1 MPRVQDDLAELAA
14 AYGVATSY
22 RDSGERTVEV
32 DADVVVDVLAALDVD
47 ASSPEAV
54 REALAARRDRT
65 GLPPTIV
72 APSDLTLPGPGELTL
87 EDGTVLPVSS
97 LAGPEVAD
105 LPVGYHRLRCGA
117 AEATVL
123 VAPERLPEVP
133 RTWGWMVQLY
143 SLHSAESWGCGD
155 LVDLRDVLS
164 AASTQGA
171 GAVLCNPLHALRLDP
186 TVEPSP
192 YSPSSRRFLH
202 PVSLRVQGTP
212 AYRAAPAHVRHAVDR
227 LAPGRSTEDV
237 LEERAGSR
245 DEDGRPLIDYDEVWS
260 AKRSALA
267 LLRPFAGSVGA
278 MPSMPD
284 REAPLV
290 PGGFLAPPSGAEAE
304 VEHPS
309 ADEALAAEHQ
319 AALAAMD
326 PALRDVATWF
336 ALAER
341 HGPEWRTW
349 PEDLRSPDGA
359 GVPDARAELADR
371 IVFHA
376 WCQYLLDLQL
386 ADAHAATFGMPVGL
400 IADLAVGCAPDG
412 ADAWALQSFLAPGV
426 HVGAPPDDFNQRG
439 QDWSLPPWR
448 PDRLAEAGYAPL
460 RDMLS
465 AVLRHADGV
474 RIDHVAGLWRL
485 WWIPPGRPATEG
497 TYVSY
502 DAQAMLAVLAI
513 EATRAGGI
521 VVGEDLGTVEPEVT
535 EGLAAR
541 GMLGCAV
548 LWFERDEDGDLL
560 PPQEWSPTSLG
571 TISTHDLPTAVGFLR
586 DEHVR
591 AREAAG
597 LLTDAEEARKQA
609 EHDRAELLALLVSQ
623 GLLAE
628 GDADEE
634 RIVAAMH
641 ALLARAASR
650 IVLASFTDVLDEPRQ
665 PNLPGTTDAYP
676 NWRIPLPLSVEELL
690 RDPRVQATVQV
701 LRNR

>member
-1 MPRVQDDLAELAA
+1 MPPAQDDLAELAA

-22 RDSGERTVEV
+22 RDASERTVEV

-47 ASSPEAV
+47 ASSSEAV
-54 REALAARRDRT
+54 RAALAERSRRD
-65 GLPPTIV
+65 LPPTIV
-72 APSDLTLPGPGELTL
+72 APTVLELPRPGELTL
-87 EDGTVLPVSS
+87 EDGSVRSVSA
-97 LAGPEVAD
+97 LDAATTAD
-105 LPVGYHRLRCGA
+105 LPIGYHRLRVGE
-117 AEATVL
+117 AESTVL
-123 VAPERLPEVP
+123 VAPPRAPEVP
-133 RTWGWMVQLY
+133 CTWGWMVQVY

-155 LVDLRDVLS
+155 LVDLRDLLT
-164 AASTQGA
+164 AAAGQGA
-171 GAVLCNPLHALRLDP
+171 GAVLTNPLHALRLDP
-186 TVEPSP
+186 TVEASP

-202 PVSLRVQGTP
+202 PVLLRVQATP

-227 LAPGRSTEDV
+227 LAPGHDTADV
-237 LEERAGSR
+237 RGEH
-245 DEDGRPLIDYDEVWS
+245 DGRGLIDYDEVWS

-278 MPSMPD
+278 LPGMPD

-290 PGGFLAPPSGAEAE
+290 PGGFLAPPDISDA
-304 VEHPS
+304 EHPTT
-309 ADEALAAEHQ
+309 DEALAAEHQ
-319 AALAAMD
+319 ASLAAMD
-326 PALRDVATWF
+326 PGLRDVATWF

-341 HGPEWRTW
+341 HGPEWRDW
-349 PEDLRSPDGA
+349 PEGLRSPDGEGIPA
-359 GVPDARAELADR
+359 ARAELADR

-376 WCQYLLDLQL
+376 WCQYLLDVQL
-386 ADAHAATFGMPVGL
+386 GEAHTATFGMPVGL

-412 ADAWALQSFLAPGV
+412 ADAWALQSFLASGV
-426 HVGAPPDDFNQRG
+426 HVGAPPDEFNQRG

-448 PDRLAEAGYAPL
+448 PDRLAEAGYGPL

-502 DAQAMLAVLAI
+502 DAEAMLAVLAI
-513 EATRAGGI
+513 EATRAGAI

-535 EGLAAR
+535 EGLESR

-548 LWFERDEDGDLL
+548 LWFQRDDQGHLI
-560 PPQEWSPTSLG
+560 PPQEWPGTSLG

-591 AREAAG
+591 AREEAG
-597 LLTDAEEARKQA
+597 LLTDPEGARAQS
-609 EHDRAELLALLVSQ
+609 ERERAELLALLVSQ
-623 GLLAE
+623 GLLAP
-628 GDADEE
+628 GDTDEE

-641 ALLARAASR
+641 ALLARASSR
-650 IVLASFTDVLDEPRQ
+650 IVLAAFTDVLDEPRQ

-676 NWRIPLPLSVEELL
+676 NWRIPLRSSLEETL
-690 RDPRVQATVQV
+690 RDPRVQATVQT
-701 LRNR
+701 LRAR

>member
-1 MPRVQDDLAELAA
+1 MPPAQDDLAELAA

-22 RDSGERTVEV
+22 RDASERTVEV

-47 ASSPEAV
+47 ASSSEAV
-54 REALAARRDRT
+54 RAALAERSRRD
-65 GLPPTIV
+65 LPPTIV
-72 APSDLTLPGPGELTL
+72 APTDLELPGPGELTL
-87 EDGTVLPVSS
+87 EDGSVRSVSALDEATTAGLPM
-97 LAGPEVAD
+97 
-105 LPVGYHRLRCGA
+105 GYHRLRVG
-117 AEATVL
+117 ETESTVL
-123 VAPERLPEVP
+123 VAPPRAPEVP
-133 RTWGWMVQLY
+133 RTWGWMVQVY
-143 SLHSAESWGCGD
+143 SLHSADSWGCGD
-155 LVDLRDVLS
+155 LVDLRDLLT
-164 AASTQGA
+164 AAAGQGA
-171 GAVLCNPLHALRLDP
+171 GAVLTNPLHALRLDP
-186 TVEPSP
+186 TVEASP

-202 PVSLRVQGTP
+202 PVLLRVQATP

-227 LAPGRSTEDV
+227 LAPGHDTADV
-237 LEERAGSR
+237 RGER
-245 DEDGRPLIDYDEVWS
+245 DGRSLIDYDEVWS

-278 MPSMPD
+278 LPGLPD

-290 PGGFLAPPSGAEAE
+290 PGGFLAPPDISDA
-304 VEHPS
+304 EHPTT
-309 ADEALAAEHQ
+309 DEALAAEHQ
-319 AALAAMD
+319 ASLAAMD
-326 PALRDVATWF
+326 PGLRDVATWF

-349 PEDLRSPDGA
+349 PEGLRSPDGEGIPA
-359 GVPDARAELADR
+359 ARAELADR

-376 WCQYLLDLQL
+376 WCQYLLDVQL
-386 ADAHAATFGMPVGL
+386 AEAHTATFGMPVGL

-448 PDRLAEAGYAPL
+448 PDRLAETGYGPL

-502 DAQAMLAVLAI
+502 DAEAMLAVLAI
-513 EATRAGGI
+513 EATRAGAI

-535 EGLAAR
+535 EGLESR

-548 LWFERDEDGDLL
+548 LWFQREDQGHLL
-560 PPQEWSPTSLG
+560 PPQEWPETSLG

-591 AREAAG
+591 AREEAG
-597 LLTDAEEARKQA
+597 LLTDPEGARAQS
-609 EHDRAELLALLVSQ
+609 ERERAELLALLVSQ
-623 GLLAE
+623 GLLAP
-628 GDADEE
+628 GDTDEE

-641 ALLARAASR
+641 GLLARASSR
-650 IVLASFTDVLDEPRQ
+650 IMLAAFTDVLDEPRQ

-676 NWRIPLPLSVEELL
+676 NWRIPLPSSLEETL
-690 RDPRVQATVQV
+690 RDPRVQATVQT
-701 LRNR
+701 LRAR

>member
-1 MPRVQDDLAELAA
+1 MPPVQDDLAELAA

-22 RDSGERTVEV
+22 RDAAEQTVEV
-32 DADVVVDVLAALDVD
+32 DAAVVVDVLAALDVD
-47 ASSPEAV
+47 ASSPDAI
-54 REALAARRDRT
+54 RAALEHRSSR

-72 APSDLTLPGPGELTL
+72 APTDLALPAPGELTL
-87 EDGTVLPVSS
+87 EDGTVRSVDALD
-97 LAGPEVAD
+97 AATTAE
-105 LPVGYHRLRCGA
+105 LPVGYHRLRCA
-117 AEATVL
+117 DAEATVL
-123 VAPERLPEVP
+123 VAPAQAPEPP
-133 RTWGWMVQLY
+133 RTWGWMVQVY
-143 SLHSAESWGCGD
+143 SLHSDESWGCGD
-155 LVDLRDVLS
+155 LVDLRDLLT
-164 AASTQGA
+164 AASGQGA
-171 GAVLCNPLHALRLDP
+171 GAVLTNPLHALRLDP
-186 TVEPSP
+186 TVEASP

-202 PVSLRVQGTP
+202 PVSLRVQATP

-227 LAPGRSTEDV
+227 LAPGHDTADA
-237 LEERAGSR
+237 LAAPDERG
-245 DEDGRPLIDYDEVWS
+245 LIDYDAVWS

-278 MPSMPD
+278 LPSMPD

-290 PGGFLAPPSGAEAE
+290 PGGFLEPPAVIE
-304 VEHPS
+304 EHPS
-309 ADEALAAEHQ
+309 TDEALAAEHR
-319 AALAAMD
+319 AALAAME
-326 PALRDVATWF
+326 PGLRDVATWF

-341 HGPEWRTW
+341 HGPEWRSW
-349 PEDLRSPDGA
+349 PEGLRSPDGEGIA
-359 GVPDARAELADR
+359 QAHAELADR

-376 WCQYLLDLQL
+376 WCQYLLDVQL
-386 ADAHAATFGMPVGL
+386 AEAHAATFGMPVGL

-426 HVGAPPDDFNQRG
+426 HIGAPPDDFNQRG

-448 PDRLAEAGYAPL
+448 PDRLAEAGYAPV

-497 TYVSY
+497 TYVAY
-502 DAQAMLAVLAI
+502 DAEAMLAVLAI
-513 EATRAGGI
+513 EATRAGAV

-535 EGLAAR
+535 EGLEAR

-548 LWFERDEDGDLL
+548 LWFERDDDGALL
-560 PPQEWSPTSLG
+560 PPQKWSGTSLG

-591 AREAAG
+591 VREEAG
-597 LLTDAEEARKQA
+597 LLTDVAGAREQA
-609 EHDRAELLALLVSQ
+609 QRERGELLALLVSQ

-628 GDADEE
+628 GDTDEE

-641 ALLARAASR
+641 GLLARAASR

-676 NWRIPLPLSVEELL
+676 NWRIPLPSSVAEML
-690 RDPRVQATVQV
+690 RDPRVQATVQT

>member
-1 MPRVQDDLAELAA
+1 MPPVQDDLAELAA
-14 AYGVATSY
+14 AYGVATRY
-22 RDSGERTVEV
+22 RDASERTVEV
-32 DADVVVDVLAALDVD
+32 DSGIVVDVLAALDVD

-54 REALAARRDRT
+54 REALRERRGRT
-65 GLPPTIV
+65 ELPPTIV
-72 APSDLTLPGPGELTL
+72 APTDLALPGPGELTL
-87 EDGTVLPVSS
+87 EDGTVRSVTTLD
-97 LAGPEVAD
+97 LAD
-105 LPVGYHRLRCGA
+105 LPVGYHRLRCGG
-117 AEATVL
+117 AESTVL
-123 VAPERLPEVP
+123 VAPDRLPEVP

-155 LVDLRDVLS
+155 LVDLRDLLG
-164 AASTQGA
+164 AASAQGA

-202 PVSLRVQGTP
+202 PVSLRVQATP

-227 LAPGRSTEDV
+227 LAPGHDTVDV
-237 LEERAGSR
+237 LAESA
-245 DEDGRPLIDYDEVWS
+245 DDGLIDYDAVWD

-278 MPSMPD
+278 LPGLPG

-290 PGGFLAPPSGAEAE
+290 PGGFLVAAEEDTEYA
-304 VEHPS
+304 S
-309 ADEALAAEHQ
+309 TDEALAGEHR
-319 AALAAMD
+319 AAVAAMD
-326 PALRDVATWF
+326 QALREVATWF

-341 HGPEWRTW
+341 HGPEWRSW
-349 PEDLRSPDGA
+349 PEGLRSPDGPGIPA
-359 GVPDARAELADR
+359 AQAELADR

-376 WCQYLLDLQL
+376 WCQYLLDVQL
-386 ADAHAATFGMPVGL
+386 AEAHAATFGMPVGL
-400 IADLAVGCAPDG
+400 VADLAVGCAPDG

-426 HVGAPPDDFNQRG
+426 HVGAPPDDFNQLG

-460 RDMLS
+460 REMLA
-465 AVLRHADGV
+465 AVLHHADGV

-497 TYVSY
+497 TYVAY
-502 DAQAMLAVLAI
+502 DARAMLAVLTI
-513 EATRAGGI
+513 EATRAGAI

-548 LWFERDEDGDLL
+548 LWFQRDDAGRLVP
-560 PPQEWSPTSLG
+560 PPQWFASTLG

-597 LLTDAEEARKQA
+597 LLTDPDGAREQA
-609 EHDRAELLALLVSQ
+609 ERDRAELLALLEAQ
-623 GLLAE
+623 GVLGEDRSEQA
-628 GDADEE
+628 
-634 RIVAAMH
+634 IVGAMH
-641 ALLARAASR
+641 TLLARAASR
-650 IVLASFTDVLDEPRQ
+650 IVLASFTDVLDEVRQ

-676 NWRIPLPLSVEELL
+676 NWRIPLPLSTEELL
-690 RDPRVQATVQV
+690 RDPRVQATVQA
-701 LRNR
+701 LRGR

>member
-1 MPRVQDDLAELAA
+1 VPPVQDDLAKLAA

-22 RDSGERTVEV
+22 RDAAERTVDV
-32 DADVVVDVLAALDVD
+32 DAAVVVDVLAALDVD

-54 REALAARRDRT
+54 AAALAARSRHD
-65 GLPPTIV
+65 LPPTIV
-72 APSDLTLPGPGELTL
+72 APTDLELPGPGELTL
-87 EDGTVLPVSS
+87 EDGDVRSVSA
-97 LAGPEVAD
+97 LDATTTAD
-105 LPVGYHRLRCGA
+105 LPVGYHRLHCGG

-123 VAPERLPEVP
+123 VAPARAPEVP
-133 RTWGWMVQLY
+133 RTWGWMVQVY
-143 SLHSAESWGCGD
+143 SLHSDESWGCGD
-155 LVDLRDVLS
+155 LVDLRDLLTAVS
-164 AASTQGA
+164 GQGA

-186 TVEPSP
+186 TVEASP

-202 PVSLRVQGTP
+202 PVSLRVQATP

-227 LAPGRSTEDV
+227 LAPGHGTDDV
-237 LEERAGSR
+237 LGERK
-245 DEDGRPLIDYDEVWS
+245 DDGLIDYDEVWS

-278 MPSMPD
+278 LPSMPD
-284 REAPLV
+284 QEAPLV
-290 PGGFLAPPSGAEAE
+290 PGAFLAPPADDAEAG
-304 VEHPS
+304 H
-309 ADEALAAEHQ
+309 ATTDEALATEHQ
-319 AALAAMD
+319 AALAVMD
-326 PALRDVATWF
+326 PGLRDVATWF

-341 HGPEWRTW
+341 HGPEWRSW
-349 PEDLRSPDGA
+349 PEGLRSPDGD
-359 GVPDARAELADR
+359 GIPDARAELADR

-376 WCQYLLDLQL
+376 WCQYLLDVQL
-386 ADAHAATFGMPVGL
+386 AEAHAATFGMPVGL

-448 PDRLAEAGYAPL
+448 PDRLAEAGYGPL

-502 DAQAMLAVLAI
+502 DAEAMLAVLAI
-513 EATRAGGI
+513 EATRAGAI

-535 EGLAAR
+535 EGLEAR

-548 LWFERDEDGDLL
+548 LWFQRDDDGDLL
-560 PPQEWSPTSLG
+560 PPQQWPDTSLG

-591 AREAAG
+591 AREEAG
-597 LLTDAEEARKQA
+597 LLTDPDGAREQA
-609 EHDRAELLALLVSQ
+609 ARDRAELLALLVAQ

-628 GDADEE
+628 GDTDED

-641 ALLARAASR
+641 ALLARASSR
-650 IVLASFTDVLDEPRQ
+650 IVLAAFTDVLDEPRQ

-676 NWRIPLPLSVEELL
+676 NWRIPLPSSTEEML
-690 RDPRVQATVQV
+690 RDPRVQATVRT
-701 LRNR
+701 LRAR

>member
-1 MPRVQDDLAELAA
+1 VPAVQDDLAELAA
-14 AYGVATSY
+14 TYGVATSY
-22 RDSGERTVEV
+22 RDSAERTVAV
-32 DADVVVDVLAALDVD
+32 DADVVGDVLAALDVD
-47 ASSPEAV
+47 ASSSDAV
-54 REALAARRDRT
+54 REALAARRARA

-72 APSDLTLPGPGELTL
+72 APTDLELPAPGELTL
-87 EDGTVLPVSS
+87 EDGSVRSVTALD
-97 LAGPEVAD
+97 AAAD
-105 LPVGYHRLRCGA
+105 LPVGYHRLRCGD

-123 VAPERLPEVP
+123 VAPPRLPEVP
-133 RTWGWMVQLY
+133 RTWGWMVQVY
-143 SLHSAESWGCGD
+143 SLHSDRSWGCGD
-155 LVDLRDVLS
+155 LVDLRDVLT
-164 AASTQGA
+164 AASGQGA
-171 GAVLCNPLHALRLDP
+171 GAVLTNPLHALRLDP
-186 TVEPSP
+186 SVESSP

-227 LAPGRSTEDV
+227 LAPGRGPADV
-237 LEERAGSR
+237 LGETH
-245 DEDGRPLIDYDEVWS
+245 DDGLIDYDEVWS

-267 LLRPFAGSVGA
+267 LLRPFARSVGA
-278 MPSMPD
+278 LPDLAD

-290 PGGFLAPPSGAEAE
+290 PGGFLAAGDDG

-309 ADEALAAEHQ
+309 TDEALAAEYR

-349 PEDLRSPDGA
+349 PEDLRSPDA
-359 GVPDARAELADR
+359 PGVPDARAELADR

-400 IADLAVGCAPDG
+400 IADLAVGAAPDG

-448 PDRLAEAGYAPL
+448 PDRLAEVGYAPL

-485 WWIPPGRPATEG
+485 WWIPPGREATEG

-502 DAQAMLAVLAI
+502 DADAMLAVLAI

-535 EGLAAR
+535 EGLAER
-541 GMLGCAV
+541 GMLGSAV
-548 LWFERDEDGDLL
+548 LWFERDDEGGLL
-560 PPQEWSPTSLG
+560 PPQQWPETSLG

-586 DEHVR
+586 DEHVA

-597 LLTDAEEARKQA
+597 LLTDPDEARKQA
-609 EHDRAELLALLVSQ
+609 EKDRSELLALLVSQ
-623 GLLAE
+623 GVLAE
-628 GDADEE
+628 GDTDEE
-634 RIVAAMH
+634 RVVAAMH
-641 ALLARAASR
+641 ALLARASSR
-650 IVLASFTDVLDEPRQ
+650 IVLAAFTDVLDEPRQ

>member
-1 MPRVQDDLAELAA
+1 MPPVHDDLAELAA
-14 AYGVATSY
+14 AYGVATRY
-22 RDSGERTVEV
+22 RDSSERIVEV
-32 DADVVVDVLAALDVD
+32 DAGVVVDVLAALDVD
-47 ASSPEAV
+47 ASSPDAV
-54 REALAARRDRT
+54 RAAVAARRART
-65 GLPPTIV
+65 DLPPTIV
-72 APSDLTLPGPGELTL
+72 APTDLELPGPGELTL
-87 EDGTVLPVSS
+87 EDGSVRSVTS
-97 LAGPEVAD
+97 LDATD
-105 LPVGYHRLRCGA
+105 LPVGYHRLRCGT
-117 AEATVL
+117 AESTVL
-123 VAPERLPEVP
+123 VAPDRLPEVP

-155 LVDLRDVLS
+155 LADLRDLLG
-164 AASTQGA
+164 AASAQGA

-202 PVSLRVQGTP
+202 PVSLRVQATP

-227 LAPGRSTEDV
+227 LAPGHITADV
-237 LEERAGSR
+237 LAEPAVGSL
-245 DEDGRPLIDYDEVWS
+245 EQQGLIDYDAVWN

-278 MPSMPD
+278 LPD
-284 REAPLV
+284 LPGREAPLV
-290 PGGFLAPPSGAEAE
+290 PGGFLVAAEGDEAE
-304 VEHPS
+304 H
-309 ADEALAAEHQ
+309 ATTDDALAAEHRV
-319 AALAAMD
+319 AVAAMD
-326 PALRDVATWF
+326 RALRDVATWF

-341 HGPEWRTW
+341 HGPEWRSW
-349 PEDLRSPDGA
+349 PEGLRAPDG
-359 GVPDARAELADR
+359 PDIPAAQAELADR

-376 WCQYLLDLQL
+376 WCQYLLDGQL
-386 ADAHAATFGMPVGL
+386 AEAHAATFGMPVGL

-426 HVGAPPDDFNQRG
+426 HVGAPPDDFNQLG

-460 RDMLS
+460 REMLG
-465 AVLRHADGV
+465 AVLHHADGV

-497 TYVSY
+497 TYVAY
-502 DAQAMLAVLAI
+502 DARAMLAVLAI
-513 EATRAGGI
+513 EATRAGAI

-548 LWFERDEDGDLL
+548 LWFQRDDEGHLL
-560 PPQEWSPTSLG
+560 PPQEWSETTLG

-597 LLTDAEEARKQA
+597 LLTDPDTAREQSA
-609 EHDRAELLALLVSQ
+609 RERAELEEMLVAQ
-623 GLLAE
+623 GVL
-628 GDADEE
+628 GADRSEE
-634 RIVAAMH
+634 AVVAAMH
-641 ALLARAASR
+641 AALARAASR
-650 IVLASFTDVLDEPRQ
+650 IVLASFTDVLDEVRQ

-676 NWRIPLPLSVEELL
+676 NWRIPLPLPTEELL
-690 RDPRVQATVQV
+690 RDPRVHATVQA
-701 LRNR
+701 LRGH

>member
-1 MPRVQDDLAELAA
+1 MPAVQDDLAELAA

-22 RDSGERTVEV
+22 RDAGDRTVDV

-54 REALAARRDRT
+54 RAALDARRGRG

-72 APSDLTLPGPGELTL
+72 APTDLELPAPGELTL
-87 EDGTVLPVSS
+87 EDGTVGSVTALD
-97 LAGPEVAD
+97 AATTAD
-105 LPVGYHRLRCGA
+105 LPVGYHHLRCGD

-123 VAPERLPEVP
+123 VAPPRLPEVP
-133 RTWGWMVQLY
+133 RTWGWMVQVY
-143 SLHSAESWGCGD
+143 ALHSEGSWGCGD
-155 LVDLRDVLS
+155 LVDLRDVLT
-164 AASTQGA
+164 AAAGQGA
-171 GAVLCNPLHALRLDP
+171 GAVLTNPLHALRLDP
-186 TVEPSP
+186 TVESSP

-227 LAPGRSTEDV
+227 LAPGRGTADV
-237 LEERAGSR
+237 LEEVT
-245 DEDGRPLIDYDEVWS
+245 DDGLIDYDEVWS

-267 LLRPFAGSVGA
+267 LLRPFARSVGA
-278 MPSMPD
+278 LPDVAD

-290 PGGFLAPPSGAEAE
+290 PGGFLAPPDADDE

-309 ADEALAAEHQ
+309 TDEALAAEHQ

-341 HGPEWRTW
+341 HGPEWRCW
-349 PEDLRSPDGA
+349 PEDLRSPDAPGI
-359 GVPDARAELADR
+359 PDARTELADR

-502 DAQAMLAVLAI
+502 DAAAMLAVLAI

-535 EGLAAR
+535 EGLAER

-548 LWFERDEDGDLL
+548 LWFERDDEGDLL
-560 PPQEWSPTSLG
+560 PPQQWSETSLG

-586 DEHVR
+586 DEHVA
-591 AREAAG
+591 ARESAG
-597 LLTDAEEARKQA
+597 LLTDPDEARAQA
-609 EHDRAELLALLVSQ
+609 GRDRAELLALLVSQ

-628 GDADEE
+628 GDTDEE
-634 RIVAAMH
+634 RIVGAMH
-641 ALLARAASR
+641 ALLARASSR
-650 IVLASFTDVLDEPRQ
+650 VVLAAFTDVLDEPRQ

-690 RDPRVQATVQV
+690 GDPRVQATVAV